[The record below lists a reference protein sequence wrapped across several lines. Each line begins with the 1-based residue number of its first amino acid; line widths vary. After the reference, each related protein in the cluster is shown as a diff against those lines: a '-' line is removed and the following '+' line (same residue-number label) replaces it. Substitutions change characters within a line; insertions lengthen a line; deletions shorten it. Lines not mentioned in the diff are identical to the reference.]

1 MGNIIAFPF
10 KELRQK
16 RLAGLKD
23 ALLREAKAIRAEPLH
38 EGGRHPGYIEL
49 GRLLHEAS
57 TQLYRPQEIPKPL
70 RQCPWL
76 FVLAELAREFP
87 EVQWGEPSLAEY
99 ARLYL
104 ATLAEPKVPTSETAA
119 LDFAA
124 ARKKVVY
131 G

>member
-16 RLAGLKD
+16 RLGRLKD
-23 ALLREAKAIRAEPLH
+23 ALLRECKAIRAEPLH

-49 GRLLHEAS
+49 GRLLHEAA
-57 TQLYRPQEIPKPL
+57 TQLYGPREIPKPL

-87 EVQWGEPSLAEY
+87 DVQWTEPSLAEY
-99 ARLYL
+99 VRLYL
-104 ATLAEPKVPTSETAA
+104 TTLAEPKVPTSETAP

-124 ARKKVVY
+124 ARRVREA
-131 G
+131 